1 MGKVVSLEN
10 YRTNNHNFSS
20 EPLQSISESGD
31 EVCIFDLSDPHI
43 ISLPMNRI
51 KKPPPDLT
59 DLSWQE
65 HLEAC
70 RFLDSIP
77 DFRLNHKA
85 LESVRR
91 FIVIPPNMIGLN
103 PALIVSV
110 ERPTFYHI

>member
-1 MGKVVSLEN
+1 MGKVVNLEN
-10 YRTNNHNFSS
+10 YRKNNHNFSS
-20 EPLQSISESGD
+20 EPLQSISESEE

-70 RFLDSIP
+70 RFFGLDPRFS
-77 DFRLNHKA
+77 
-85 LESVRR
+85 LESQG
-91 FIVIPPNMIGLN
+91 IGVGPKIYCN
-103 PALIVSV
+103 TS
-110 ERPTFYHI
+110 EHDRP